1 MKYEQIEG
9 KNSVLEALKG
19 QRESYELLLSKSL
32 KEDRSLAEIVR
43 LARRNRVPVVNMP
56 RDELDRLAKT
66 ENNQGIILRLEPF
79 RYTGFH
85 KLLDNMAQEEQ
96 KPLIMLLDGVTDPQ
110 NLGGIIRTAEV
121 AGVYAVILPRHRAAP
136 VTPTVAHVASGALE
150 HMTICTVPN
159 LTMVIE
165 ELKEAGFWVV
175 GADAEA
181 PQSCYEADFT
191 GQMALV
197 MGAEHRGISR
207 LVKEHCDLL
216 VRIPMYG
223 QISSLNVGAASAVL
237 LFEAM
242 RQRHAI

>member
-19 QRESYELLLSKSL
+19 RRIAYELLISKSL
-32 KEDRSLAEIVR
+32 KDDRSLGEITR
-43 LARRNRVPVVNMP
+43 LARNNRVPVVNMP

-66 ENNQGIILRLEPF
+66 ENNQGVVLRLEPF
-79 RYTGFH
+79 RYTGFR
-85 KLLDNMAQEEQ
+85 KLVENMAQEDY
-96 KPLIMLLDGVTDPQ
+96 KPLVLLLDGVTDPQ
-110 NLGGIIRTAEV
+110 NLGGIIRTAEA
-121 AGVYAVILPRHRAAP
+121 AGVYAIILPRHRAAP

-150 HMTICTVPN
+150 HVTICTVPN

-165 ELKEAGFWVV
+165 ELKQAGFWVV
-175 GADAEA
+175 GADSEA
-181 PQSCYEADFT
+181 VQPCYEADFT
-191 GQMALV
+191 GSMALV

-223 QISSLNVGAASAVL
+223 RISSLNVGAASAVL

-242 RQRHAI
+242 RQRAAH